1 MTSAWFVQD
10 RDDLDLT
17 AGRGIAAPLGELAP
31 GFNPTGAYLEATV
44 LPHGRLEVVAN
55 HFIAARV
62 HRK

>member
-1 MTSAWFVQD
+1 MASGRLVQD

-44 LPHGRLEVVAN
+44 LSHKRLEVGYFGPN
-55 HFIAARV
+55 
-62 HRK
+62 